1 MNTIGGFLSPT
12 KGAIINPNLHQP
24 QERPNV
30 AKKLLSDSDSSSSSS
45 SDDEDLKKSNIQG
58 KGGIDL
64 NQLWKKKPI
73 VSPQTVTS
81 SLQQKYLQ

>member
-1 MNTIGGFLSPT
+1 MPTNMNTGGGFLSPT
-12 KGAIINPNLHQP
+12 KGAIINPGLQMY
-24 QERPNV
+24 QERPNI

-45 SDDEDLKKSNIQG
+45 SDEEDLKKSITQV

-73 VSPQTVTS
+73 VSP
-81 SLQQKYLQ
+81 